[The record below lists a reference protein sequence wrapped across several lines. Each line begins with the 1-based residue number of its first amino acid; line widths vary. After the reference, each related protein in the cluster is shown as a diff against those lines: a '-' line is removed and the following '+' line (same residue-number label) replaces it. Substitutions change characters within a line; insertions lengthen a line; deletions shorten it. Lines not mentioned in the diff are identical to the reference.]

1 MRIMLVC
8 GASVLGSNGGTQAKH
23 GQLMTP
29 NLVLELL
36 PK

>member
-8 GASVLGSNGGTQAKH
+8 DASVPGSNGGTQAKH

-29 NLVLELL
+29 NLVLELS